1 MKNIMEIDSLS
12 QIIILGN
19 SGFIGSNL
27 GNFLREQ
34 SFGIKLRGYSSSDLN
49 LLDRD
54 EVMKFGDVIDEKTAI
69 VMCSMVKKEFGDSIE
84 TFSQNMEMALNLCR
98 VLENNPVKRFIYL
111 SSTAVY
117 GEEVHNT
124 EISEQTLP
132 QPTSYYGLAKYASEH
147 LFRKVI
153 GQQERGSLL
162 ILRPP
167 LVYGAGDRS
176 AAYGPAGF
184 IQKAI
189 NFKTI
194 ALWGDGSERREFIY
208 IDDFIRIVADFL
220 WSDRV
225 GVVNVVSG
233 INYCFKDVL
242 DEIVRNMEGSFQIE
256 RRERSKKKI
265 DHGFKNEVFRKLLP
279 DFPFTTLADGIR
291 KTIVRELSLAK

>member
-12 QIIILGN
+12 QIIVLGN

-34 SFGIKLRGYSSSDLN
+34 SSGIKLRGYSSSDLN

-98 VLENNPVKRFIYL
+98 AIENNPVKRFIYL
-111 SSTAVY
+111 SSTSVY

-132 QPTSYYGLAKYASEH
+132 RPTSYYGLAKYASEH

-167 LVYGAGDRS
+167 LIYGAGDRS

-189 NFKTI
+189 NFKMIT
-194 ALWGDGSERREFIY
+194 LWGDGSERREFIY
-208 IDDFIRIVADFL
+208 IDDFIKIVADFL

-233 INYCFKDVL
+233 TNYCFKDVL
-242 DEIVRNMEGSFQIE
+242 DEIVGNMEVSLRVEI
-256 RRERSKKKI
+256 RERSKKKV
-265 DHGFKNEVFRKLLP
+265 DHGFRNEVFKKSLP
-279 DFPFTTLADGIR
+279 DFSFTTLGEGIR
-291 KTIVRELSLAK
+291 KTIVRELSLTK